1 MHATSPATANFHVMA
16 KPIGPICNLDCTY
29 CYYLEK
35 EGLFPKGENFRMAP
49 EVLETYIREYIASQ
63 KTPEVTFAW
72 QGGEPTLLG
81 LDYFR
86 RVVELQRRHAGGRKI
101 NNTLQTNGTR
111 LNAEWCRFFREHEF
125 LIGLSI
131 DGPRELHDAHRRDK
145 GGKPTFDR
153 VMQGMNLLKD
163 YGVEFNTLTVV
174 NRLNVAR
181 PLEVYDFLREAGSG
195 YLQFIPLVERLPT
208 AASAAGLDFAE
219 PPEPGQPESPVTD
232 WSVPAEAYGDFLIAI
247 FEAWVRRDVGRVF
260 VQMFDVSLGIWSG
273 HGPGLCL
280 FLPDC
285 GEALAVEHNG
295 DIYSCDHFVYPK
307 YKLGNVMNESLAAL
321 VNSAQQRAFGG
332 AKSDRL
338 PKYCRDCEVRFACH
352 GECPKHRFLTTPDGE
367 PGLNYLC
374 AGYKK
379 FFRHIDPF
387 MRRMSELLRARR
399 APAGIMAM
407 LAEEE
412 RAARELSQQ

>member
-16 KPIGPICNLDCTY
+16 KPIGPICNLDCSY

-35 EGLFPKGENFRMAP
+35 EGLFPKGEQFRMAP

-81 LDYFR
+81 IDYFR
-86 RVVELQRRHAGGRKI
+86 RIVELQRKHAGGRKI

-111 LNAEWCRFFREHEF
+111 LNAEWCRFFREHAF

-145 GGKPTFDR
+145 GGKPTFDQVLR
-153 VMQGMNLLKD
+153 GMTLLKE

-174 NRLNVAR
+174 NRLNVDR

-195 YLQFIPLVERLPT
+195 YLQFIPLVERLP
-208 AASAAGLDFAE
+208 SADAPAGLTFAE
-219 PPEPGQPESPVTD
+219 PPEPGQSPSAVTD
-232 WSVPAEAYGDFLIAI
+232 ESVPAEAYGDFLITI
-247 FEAWVRRDVGRVF
+247 FDAWVRRDVGRVF

-295 DIYSCDHFVYPK
+295 DLYSCDHFVYPK
-307 YKLGNVMNESLAAL
+307 YKLGNVMNESLATL
-321 VNSAQQRAFGG
+321 INSAQQRAFGG
-332 AKSDRL
+332 DKSARL

-352 GECPKHRFLTTPDGE
+352 GECPKHRFLVTPDGE

-387 MRRMSELLRARR
+387 MRRMSDLLRARL
-399 APAGIMAM
+399 APAGIMAL
-407 LAEEE
+407 LAEEDRQAPE
-412 RAARELSQQ
+412 ITQL

>member
-35 EGLFPKGENFRMAP
+35 ESLFPKGENFRMSPA
-49 EVLETYIREYIASQ
+49 VLETYIRDYIASQ

-81 LDYFR
+81 IDYFR
-86 RVVELQRRHAGGRKI
+86 RIVELQRKHAGGRKI

-111 LNAEWCRFFREHEF
+111 LNAEWCRFFREQGF

-145 GGKPTFDR
+145 GGRPTFDQVLR
-153 VMQGMNLLKD
+153 GMQLLKD

-208 AASAAGLDFAE
+208 AATAEGLDFAE
-219 PPEPGQPESPVTD
+219 PPEPGQPASAVTD
-232 WSVPAEAYGDFLIAI
+232 WSVPAEAYGDFLITI
-247 FEAWVRRDVGRVF
+247 FDAWVRRDVGRVF

-307 YKLGNVMNESLAAL
+307 YKLGNVMNESLSAL

-332 AKSDRL
+332 AKSERL
-338 PKYCRDCEVRFACH
+338 PKFCRECEVRFACH

-379 FFRHIDPF
+379 FFRHVDPF
-387 MRRMSELLRARR
+387 MRRMSDLLQARR
-399 APAGIMAM
+399 APAGIMEQ
-407 LAEEE
+407 LAAEAQE
-412 RAARELSQQ
+412 AN

>member
-1 MHATSPATANFHVMA
+1 MHSTSPATANFHVMA

-35 EGLFPKGENFRMAP
+35 ESLFPKGENFRMPPA
-49 EVLETYIREYIASQ
+49 VLETYIREYIASQ
-63 KTPEVTFAW
+63 QTPEVTFAW

-81 LDYFR
+81 IDYFR
-86 RVVELQRRHAGGRKI
+86 RIVELQRQHAGGRKI

-111 LNAEWCRFFREHEF
+111 LNAEWCRFFREHGF

-145 GGKPTFDR
+145 GGKPTFDLVWR
-153 VMQGMNLLKD
+153 GMQLLKD

-174 NRLNVAR
+174 SRLNAAR

-208 AASAAGLDFAE
+208 QATAEGLDFAE
-219 PPEPGQPESPVTD
+219 PPESGQPASVVTD
-232 WSVPAEAYGDFLIAI
+232 WSVPAGDYGDFLVAI
-247 FEAWVRRDVGRVF
+247 FDAWVRRDVGRVF

-307 YKLGNVMNESLAAL
+307 YKLGNVMNESLSAL

-332 AKSDRL
+332 AKSERL
-338 PKYCRDCEVRFACH
+338 PKFCRECEVRFACH

-387 MRRMSELLRARR
+387 MRRMSDLLRARR
-399 APAGIMAM
+399 APAGIMTM

-412 RAARELSQQ
+412 RANG